1 VSAEAALPVIPI
13 ADAAPGEV
21 VRVIG
26 TIGHILVEPGD
37 APPALT
43 ATVADDTGEIDAVF
57 MGRRAIA
64 GIEPGRVITVEGRV
78 ARGEGRAHIFNPW
91 YELNGSSA

>member
-1 VSAEAALPVIPI
+1 VTVEAPRPVVPI
-13 ADAAPGEV
+13 ADATPGEI
-21 VRVIG
+21 VRVHG
-26 TIGHILVEPGD
+26 TIGYIVVEPGD

-64 GIEPGRVITVEGRV
+64 GIEPGRAVTIQGRV
-78 ARGEGRAHIFNPW
+78 AHDDGRAHIFNPW
-91 YELNGSSA
+91 YELNGNGA